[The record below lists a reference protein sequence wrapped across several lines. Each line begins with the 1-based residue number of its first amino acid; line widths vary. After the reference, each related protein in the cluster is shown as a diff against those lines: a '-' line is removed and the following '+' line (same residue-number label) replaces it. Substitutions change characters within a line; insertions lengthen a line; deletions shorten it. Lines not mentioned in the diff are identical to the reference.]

1 MQFSTVFAAL
11 VMAVS
16 ARPPPTFM
24 RLKAT
29 ADYSWDVS
37 EWTASCP
44 NTTCKYGM
52 FAFFLFSFVPPADQ
66 IYAAD
71 FKVHG
76 TENMNGNPKRPGFT
90 AHCAGDT
97 EGSPYRLCTLDEQ
110 SEKMRRVAAKLLP
123 WTTKSANSTSA
134 RIQVSFQYT
143 DLDSDSAWWNFTG
156 HATSRYTHTPLDFKI
171 KPDEIFGVA

>member
-44 NTTCKYGM
+44 NTTCKY
-52 FAFFLFSFVPPADQ
+52 
-66 IYAAD
+66 D